1 MHSTRKMNIR
11 RPLLAFAVAI
21 LNCLALSAQPGSI
34 DLSFNSVDT
43 GFGAQGT
50 GADGPVEH
58 ILVKPDGRIVIA
70 GRFSS
75 WNGTPADRVAQLL
88 PDGSADPTFHCTALG
103 DMDHPTAIALQAD
116 GKVIVAGA
124 TLAEGK
130 IRVVRLGLNGSVDP
144 GFTLWSGLSGLA
156 STYVNALAVQ
166 PDGKVLVGGN
176 FYTWPIVCQGLVR
189 LNADG
194 SRATD
199 FVFGSSFGGNVVGT
213 ITLQPDNNIIV
224 TGNFQIFN
232 GSPANNIR
240 RLSTNGTTD
249 TGFDPGTGI
258 LGAYPAPHCA
268 WLQADGKLMLG
279 GSFTAYDGTTRNG
292 LLRVLA
298 DGTLDPSF
306 DPGTGPASSAG
317 TAYIHAIAPG
327 ADGSSVLIGGFRSYA
342 GTTRNAIA
350 RILADGGLDSSF
362 DPQGGPNDSLFAIA
376 AQPDGKYII
385 GGAFTSYAGTGR
397 NRLARIHGDAGIGT
411 GIGSHRI
418 DKEDLQLFPN
428 PNNGDQLQL
437 TWNLGGTDR
446 EAVAVLISDACG
458 RVVRS
463 MDDLPTI
470 LSQDG
475 RRSATLELGS
485 GLSQGAYFVRLTVAG
500 RSMTRPLYIR
510 SARP

>member
-1 MHSTRKMNIR
+1 MR
-11 RPLLAFAVAI
+11 RPLLVAAVAI

-34 DLSFNSVDT
+34 DQSFNSGDP
-43 GFGAQGT
+43 GFGAQGK

-58 ILVKPDGRIVIA
+58 ILVKPDGKIVIA

-103 DMDHPTAIALQAD
+103 EMDHPTAIALQAD
-116 GKVIVAGA
+116 GQVIVAGA
-124 TLAEGK
+124 TLTEGK
-130 IRVVRLGLNGSVDP
+130 IRVVRLGLDGSVDP
-144 GFTLWSGLSGLA
+144 GFSLWSGLSDLT

-199 FVFGSSFGGNVVGT
+199 FVFGTSFGGNVVGT

-232 GSPANNIR
+232 GTPVNNIR
-240 RLSTNGTTD
+240 RLNTNGSTD
-249 TGFDPGTGI
+249 AGFDPGTGI

-279 GSFTAYDGTTRNG
+279 GSFNAYDGTDRNG
-292 LLRVLA
+292 LLRILP
-298 DGTLDPSF
+298 DGTLDTAF
-306 DPGTGPASSAG
+306 DPGTGPMAG
-317 TAYIHAIAPG
+317 TGPGFIHAIVPG
-327 ADGSSVLIGGFRSYA
+327 AGGSSVIIGGFDSYA
-342 GTTRNAIA
+342 GTMRNGIA

-362 DPQGGPNDSLFAIA
+362 DPASGPDGALFAIA

-397 NRLARIHGDAGIGT
+397 NHLARIHGDDDIVSGIEA
-411 GIGSHRI
+411 HRT
-418 DKEDLQLFPN
+418 DKQDLRLFPN
-428 PNNGDQLQL
+428 PNNGDRLQM
-437 TWNLGGTDR
+437 TWSFGGTDR
-446 EAVAVLISDACG
+446 EAAAVEISDACG
-458 RVVRS
+458 RVVRT
-463 MDDLPTI
+463 MDDIPTI
-470 LSQDG
+470 LARDG

-485 GLSQGAYFVRLTVAG
+485 GLPQGAYLVRLTVAG
-500 RSMTRPLYIR
+500 RSFTRPLYIG
-510 SARP
+510 SGQP